1 MKKTIVAAITCSL
14 LLAGCSN
21 ERNDEV
27 KTKEPVEFGNA
38 LSKGEHFL
46 FSYDSHL
53 KGVEKDDKIKQI
65 SYIKDGKITTYNFEK
80 GNLTLNKASD
90 KGNEDLLKWAKKYD
104 KKSFDDELSERK
116 ETTKT
121 LSEADSDTFSKKER
135 KEYKDTYDKLKKIK
149 YIEPKANDLK
159 ITRSTDDDD
168 RTKQISLKKRYE
180 SIDLHEGNK
189 KEYEKSVNETLSDF
203 YEESIPTKKI
213 NGQKYSGLQLSSG
226 DSKQDATYNK
236 VVMKID
242 KDQSKV
248 VLDRSNSK
256 YVKGQ

>member
-1 MKKTIVAAITCSL
+1 MNLLIYMKVI
-14 LLAGCSN
+14 
-21 ERNDEV
+21 
-27 KTKEPVEFGNA
+27 
-38 LSKGEHFL
+38 
-46 FSYDSHL
+46 
-53 KGVEKDDKIKQI
+53 
-65 SYIKDGKITTYNFEK
+65 
-80 GNLTLNKASD
+80 
-90 KGNEDLLKWAKKYD
+90 
-104 KKSFDDELSERK
+104 
-116 ETTKT
+116 
-121 LSEADSDTFSKKER
+121 
-135 KEYKDTYDKLKKIK
+135 
-149 YIEPKANDLK
+149 
-159 ITRSTDDDD
+159 
-168 RTKQISLKKRYE
+168 
-180 SIDLHEGNK
+180 